1 MSRRTTPAPR
11 GIRKVERW
19 LVGIGMAVVAF
30 ILEKAIVRGLK
41 RRGERPPDDEPPTTL
56 TSRGGSVDVS

>member
-1 MSRRTTPAPR
+1 
-11 GIRKVERW
+11 
-19 LVGIGMAVVAF
+19 MAVVAF

>member
-1 MSRRTTPAPR
+1 MPPPR

-41 RRGERPPDDEPPTTL
+41 RRGERTPSDEQPPTTL
-56 TSRGGSVDVS
+56 TSHGGSVDV